1 MRPELIALFIILFLA
16 FWLFY
21 TRLIGSEYGPTTAKR
36 ARRMIELAKI
46 TKKDIVYDLGS
57 GFGGLAI
64 MAAGQAKKVVGIE
77 FDILRY
83 FFSIIRAFFH
93 GARNAKFIRGNLF
106 KQDISNADVILL
118 FLKQKTNQKLK
129 AKLKNLKKGARVVSN
144 TWTFENW
151 KPIRQD
157 KKLKVYMYVL
167 GESDKK

>member
-1 MRPELIALFIILFLA
+1 MYLELVIAFLIMFLA

-21 TRLIGSEYGPTTAKR
+21 TRIIGSEYGPTTMKR
-36 ARRMIELAKI
+36 ARRMIEFAKI

-64 MAAGQAKKVVGIE
+64 MASRQAEKVIGIE
-77 FDILRY
+77 YDFLRY
-83 FFSIIRAFFH
+83 FFSMLRAFFH

-106 KQDISNADVILL
+106 KQNISKADVILM

-129 AKLKNLKKGARVVSN
+129 ANLKKLKKGTRIVSN

-151 KPIRQD
+151 KPARQD
-157 KKLKVYMYVL
+157 KKLKVYMYVV
-167 GESDKK
+167 GKSDK

>member
-1 MRPELIALFIILFLA
+1 MYLLWIIAFLLLFLA

-21 TRLIGSEYGPTTAKR
+21 TRLIGSEYGPTTMKR
-36 ARRMIELAKI
+36 ARRMIEFAKI

-64 MAAGQAKKVVGIE
+64 LASKNAKKVIGIE

>member
-1 MRPELIALFIILFLA
+1 MYLELVIAFLIMFLA

-21 TRLIGSEYGPTTAKR
+21 TRIIGSEYGPTTMKR
-36 ARRMIELAKI
+36 ARRMIEFAKI

-64 MAAGQAKKVVGIE
+64 MASRQAEKVIGIE
-77 FDILRY
+77 YDFLRY
-83 FFSIIRAFFH
+83 FFSMLRAFFH

-106 KQDISNADVILL
+106 KQNISKADVILM

-129 AKLKNLKKGARVVSN
+129 ANLKKLKKGTRIVSN

-151 KPIRQD
+151 KPARQD
-157 KKLKVYMYVL
+157 KKLKVYMYVA
-167 GESDKK
+167 GKSDK